1 MACHAGV
8 SVPASYAGSRTT
20 DWADSLFARSAAVYV
35 ANYGYG
41 YGAVGEAAV
50 CPERLMTLFAAGV
63 ADGRTAGEAWR
74 MAKQEYVATQGRF
87 GSYDEKVPQQA
98 IFYGLPMYRVEGA
111 QAAAAPL
118 SVTAAVE
125 LQPDPRTG
133 SAAVP
138 AQTVATVSP
147 SFAKRT
153 LGDGSTYQVATAASG
168 PDGQPYPTAEAG
180 AIVLHGYPIQP
191 KVITE
196 VTVDGYEARGAV
208 IESMSSV
215 PPVDGTVIDDPAYAR
230 AIVDLAANEPEV
242 EPGSVIFPTAFQTV
256 THTSDGATS
265 TDRLL
270 LFPGQLTVDGPD
282 ATQLLFTDLTPT
294 VYYVAD
300 EDDRAA
306 DRTRP
311 QILEST
317 AGATG
322 DVIRF
327 RVITRDKNAD
337 GSDGTGVARIVVLYN
352 DRTNPNWV
360 GADLLQVGA
369 TDEWVGARCARRT
382 PAAATSC
389 RSSMGPAM
397 SA

>member
-1 MACHAGV
+1 M
-8 SVPASYAGSRTT
+8 
-20 DWADSLFARSAAVYV
+20 
-35 ANYGYG
+35 
-41 YGAVGEAAV
+41 
-50 CPERLMTLFAAGV
+50 
-63 ADGRTAGEAWR
+63 
-74 MAKQEYVATQGRF
+74 
-87 GSYDEKVPQQA
+87 
-98 IFYGLPMYRVEGA
+98 
-111 QAAAAPL
+111 
-118 SVTAAVE
+118 
-125 LQPDPRTG
+125 
-133 SAAVP
+133 
-138 AQTVATVSP
+138 ATVSP
-147 SFAKRT
+147 SFATRT
-153 LGDGSTYQVATAASG
+153 LDDGSTYPVATAATG
-168 PDGQPYPTAEAG
+168 PTGQPYPTAESG

-215 PPVDGTVIDDPAYAR
+215 PPVDGADIADPAYAR

-327 RVITRDKNAD
+327 RVVARDKDAD

-352 DRTNPNWV
+352 DRTNPQLGRRRSAAGRGDRRMGRR
-360 GADLLQVGA
+360 GAAHRQHRRSLHRAGRRWSRQRRSQLAQGHA
-369 TDEWVGARCARRT
+369 TTRPTGLRRT
-382 PAAATSC
+382 SPCWSTERSAT
-389 RSSMGPAM
+389 RGGIRALTLRP
-397 SA
+397 